1 MKGIRSLEVNDT
13 WKDLFPRDLSAQ
25 RAKYPR
31 RPRRVASEQSRRS
44 ATRLWLYALT
54 WGVECGHLEKGK
66 DMEMI
71 KHLMSVVVLIS
82 ALLPLQSGEWQ
93 DAARGQLF
101 RK

>member
-1 MKGIRSLEVNDT
+1 MRGVGSLDVNAIG
-13 WKDLFPRDLSAQ
+13 KDVLPRDLSA
-25 RAKYPR
+25 RCAKYTR

-54 WGVECGHLEKGK
+54 WGVECGPLERGK